1 MWSASNT
8 CPWREGTDME
18 RPVIRRLV
26 FTLCIVCGG
35 ASNAFAVSASKVLD
49 KEQMEKMELL
59 ADIARAGSDSRVISS
74 RIDTS
79 KRTKSVTT
87 PTPPVLISIQG
98 DPAFVYT
105 RGKDYGVPEGKLEF
119 AMRCRG
125 NGVVDLSMILRA
137 VPPTNVNTGKL
148 MPLSMY
154 MKPGE
159 DYDLVINGKVF
170 PVQWAETIPNYALL
184 VRVVASMSASGEVLS
199 SLRGNTALSYYLKQP
214 VEVIGSNEVR
224 VLRGRVDLISFRDD
238 VGLLLEHCR
247 AGNPNPMDQE
257 MGPATNIT
265 DSPMPA
271 APIEVNLDF
280 LPVNE
285 RHEFTRI
292 LKGEPRSMEASLRQ
306 PFLNFFAFHIAFW
319 EECGPDSDAPM
330 DYYFTTPLSQLRL
343 VGIYKDDYAAFVVAA
358 SAFQPL
364 SRLIYDREFSN
375 DFSFSVV
382 TDRFDQLML
391 KKKEMWFRIIENY
404 GCSGRIQNTFRKAVN
419 NDLPYFEYK
428 DGSRRV
434 LVEYERTSFELNL
447 PQPLKLEMSRQIGA
461 AEIAS
466 VNDAIFNNSYPSQVL
481 RSIAIGNFAQVGR
494 LEADLTEVASNPF
507 AGNPNNAMSKFLS
520 SAMAVDTAMRRQS
533 NIITAYA
540 IARMHIL
547 GKCGD
552 DTLTYQQD
560 RIYWTDYT
568 NGLGQYVGSSAPT
581 YQTDYAEIPLK
592 FNDVVKSQNS
602 ITASDFLSREVG
614 AVVSKLSCRSRLR
627 RQLED
632 NMIAYFKGRDPA
644 HIAPISGN

>member
-1 MWSASNT
+1 
-8 CPWREGTDME
+8 ME

-306 PFLNFFAFHIAFW
+306 PFL
-319 EECGPDSDAPM
+319 
-330 DYYFTTPLSQLRL
+330 
-343 VGIYKDDYAAFVVAA
+343 
-358 SAFQPL
+358 
-364 SRLIYDREFSN
+364 DRK
-375 DFSFSVV
+375 SVV
-382 TDRFDQLML
+382 
-391 KKKEMWFRIIENY
+391 
-404 GCSGRIQNTFRKAVN
+404 
-419 NDLPYFEYK
+419 
-428 DGSRRV
+428 
-434 LVEYERTSFELNL
+434 
-447 PQPLKLEMSRQIGA
+447 
-461 AEIAS
+461 
-466 VNDAIFNNSYPSQVL
+466 
-481 RSIAIGNFAQVGR
+481 
-494 LEADLTEVASNPF
+494 
-507 AGNPNNAMSKFLS
+507 
-520 SAMAVDTAMRRQS
+520 
-533 NIITAYA
+533 
-540 IARMHIL
+540 
-547 GKCGD
+547 
-552 DTLTYQQD
+552 
-560 RIYWTDYT
+560 
-568 NGLGQYVGSSAPT
+568 
-581 YQTDYAEIPLK
+581 
-592 FNDVVKSQNS
+592 
-602 ITASDFLSREVG
+602 
-614 AVVSKLSCRSRLR
+614 
-627 RQLED
+627 
-632 NMIAYFKGRDPA
+632 
-644 HIAPISGN
+644 